1 MKFIWFGLLPIGIIA
16 VIFMPAPRNIK
27 EPLSTEQIE
36 EKIKKSMKYDKC
48 IEDVESEVNTLL
60 SYSKSIAYSDP
71 EGAKV
76 VLDEAKYALEKG
88 EKKCKEDSNY
98 VLHFYRGL

>member
-1 MKFIWFGLLPIGIIA
+1 MIIWGVFWAIVLIA
-16 VIFMPAPRNIK
+16 IVAAIFVPMFNPAPKI
-27 EPLSTEQIE
+27 EDSQSTEKIE
-36 EKIKKSMKYDKC
+36 KSMKYDKC
-48 IEDVESEVNTLL
+48 IEDVESEVNTLM

-88 EKKCKEDSNY
+88 EKKCKEDKD
-98 VLHFYRGL
+98 